1 MTHQFNFQIAINP
14 KDNISSNIIIIFQKY
29 FTKSVSIQVMD
40 FGLQFALI
48 IPLVGMPHI
57 ITHRIEYLKTANTQL
72 VKQYKIGSVDNHQ
85 AISI

>member
-1 MTHQFNFQIAINP
+1 
-14 KDNISSNIIIIFQKY
+14 
-29 FTKSVSIQVMD
+29 MD
-40 FGLQFALI
+40 SGLQFVLI

-85 AISI
+85 AISIYIKDNGLAIYHVQAKN